1 MPADQLGAA
10 PRASDPPAQKQ
21 RKRSD
26 PHVRFELADSDTPAS
41 SQLDLR
47 GLRVDD
53 ALARV
58 ERALDDAAAKGKAR
72 VAIIHGV
79 GGGALRGA
87 VREHLARSPYV
98 IRAEDAA
105 ANEGGDGVT
114 IAVLSD

>member
-1 MPADQLGAA
+1 
-10 PRASDPPAQKQ
+10 
-21 RKRSD
+21 
-26 PHVRFELADSDTPAS
+26 VPAS
-41 SQLDLR
+41 SRLDRR
-47 GLRVDD
+47 GLRVDE

-72 VAIIHGV
+72 VAVIHGV

-98 IRAEDAA
+98 LRAEDAE

-114 IAVLSD
+114 IAVLSE